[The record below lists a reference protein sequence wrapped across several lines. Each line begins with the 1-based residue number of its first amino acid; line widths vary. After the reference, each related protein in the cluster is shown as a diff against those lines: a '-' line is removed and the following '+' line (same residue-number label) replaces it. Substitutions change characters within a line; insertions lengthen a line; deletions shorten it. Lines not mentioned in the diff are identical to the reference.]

1 MMPAEDTPS
10 GFDSFTKSLGL
21 TILPPN
27 GESNST
33 PNSTPNVT
41 TDSSRNV
48 ESKGPANGE
57 KIPES
62 FDRLLVGSLSSVK
75 HIYGTKEDD
84 DEDRYTWLDKYPEEV
99 QEAAENEETA
109 RHAFVIRNVK
119 SYDSRKKLKVHSIII
134 QSPWLKNALAEIL
147 KDYPGVTCEL
157 ERLVFDA
164 PFEPFV
170 HRWGDLLKFRAKSH
184 DEKTMEHM
192 DLLYDVLKEELKD
205 TIRAFED
212 YVAHGVITFEH
223 LWIIFQPGSVVVSS
237 YMGLPLGA
245 EFQSG
250 SVEKTECGL
259 AYQLYCDCIDWNGER
274 YGRLPRVINL
284 YAFKGT
290 KLIQDLDAFPLAM
303 HPEREAQRRSLVKT
317 GKRFEDLAG
326 YHFQG
331 YVIRRPWQRILTGF
345 MLRDATRYKGF
356 AIGWNKEGNEIPVA
370 VYDQFSNTANLSI
383 LIRF

>member
-1 MMPAEDTPS
+1 MMPAENAPA

-27 GESNST
+27 GERNST
-33 PNSTPNVT
+33 PSFT
-41 TDSSRNV
+41 TDSLRNV
-48 ESKGPANGE
+48 DSKGPANGE
-57 KIPES
+57 NISES
-62 FDRLLVGSLSSVK
+62 FDKLPVGSLSSAK
-75 HIYGTKEDD
+75 HIYGIKEDGN
-84 DEDRYTWLDKYPEEV
+84 ERRYTWLDKYPEEIHK
-99 QEAAENEETA
+99 AAENEETA

-119 SYDSRKKLKVHSIII
+119 SYDSRKKLEVHSIII

-170 HRWGDLLKFRAKSH
+170 HRWGDLLKYIAKSH
-184 DEKTMEHM
+184 DERTKEHM
-192 DLLYDVLKEELKD
+192 DLLYGVLKEELKD
-205 TIRAFED
+205 TIRALED

-223 LWIIFQPGSVVVSS
+223 LWIIFQPGSVVVNSC
-237 YMGLPLGA
+237 MGMPLGV
-245 EFQSG
+245 EFQRG
-250 SVEKTECGL
+250 SLENTECGL
-259 AYQLYCDCIDWNGER
+259 AYQLHCECIDWNGEMF
-274 YGRLPRVINL
+274 GRLPRLINL

-303 HPEREAQRRSLVKT
+303 HPEREAQRHSLVER

-331 YVIRRPWQRILTGF
+331 YVIRRP
-345 MLRDATRYKGF
+345 
-356 AIGWNKEGNEIPVA
+356 
-370 VYDQFSNTANLSI
+370 
-383 LIRF
+383 